1 MVEYL
6 ISKKGYFYKIIKNK
20 KKRISQK
27 EYQNKNKI
35 MKGGNLT
42 ETEIFDN
49 YYLCTA
55 SRYDKPIIDHLLPM
69 GSFTELEK
77 LYRNNKDLNNI
88 KNKQIKINNAKI
100 VGSSQYGLYFR
111 LVKKE
116 DIEKYEILNSNEIN
130 FKSRRSFIFDFNK
143 FLDYVSLYT
152 ESIPLFFFTNSNGY
166 GYEYVSSCK
175 LYKTN
180 KIDFVKCIGNLLEKS
195 LYDHELVCRIPIPLN
210 KKTGFI
216 GKINFSILNL
226 INKEQYY
233 KNRKEQ
239 YYKNRKEQYY
249 KNMDDEYENLDEE
262 YHKCKEMEYKIIRR
276 NRKSFENNRKK
287 CKDCNLKFHG
297 LSKGVFEC
305 RPYNS

>member
-1 MVEYL
+1 
-6 ISKKGYFYKIIKNK
+6 
-20 KKRISQK
+20 
-27 EYQNKNKI
+27 

-195 LYDHELVCRIPIPLN
+195 LYVW
-210 KKTGFI
+210 
-216 GKINFSILNL
+216 
-226 INKEQYY
+226 
-233 KNRKEQ
+233 
-239 YYKNRKEQYY
+239 
-249 KNMDDEYENLDEE
+249 
-262 YHKCKEMEYKIIRR
+262 
-276 NRKSFENNRKK
+276 
-287 CKDCNLKFHG
+287 
-297 LSKGVFEC
+297 
-305 RPYNS
+305 